1 MVRSPNSRQRVA
13 RILADKGWKPWLFY
27 VAFWWSLLQ
36 SGSGHYIES
45 AKYRKLMI
53 ILGAVDCG
61 NSSVSLVSIINDTSE
76 AAALASQCRTFWG
89 DIQIGANASGD
100 VYLEGITN
108 ITGYLR
114 SKGTSITSIQSQTLI
129 QVASLDVNN
138 DGTLQ
143 TISLPHLQAI
153 STTLWI
159 YDMPKLRTIDLS
171 SLDGSGSLFFVSSTP
186 SLEILRLRP
195 GINYGSLASLF
206 ISNTNLTFIDAFG
219 SGQGSIS
226 IGGNQHLSNVSVR
239 TIDAD
244 VSDVNNSMVKGTGLV
259 SIYQNG
265 PAVNISL
272 PNLTNVQ
279 GPVTLGNCS
288 ELSIPDLNIVNGS
301 ITMDNASFRFLSAPN
316 LSVIN
321 GDLNIT
327 GSFTG

>member
-1 MVRSPNSRQRVA
+1 
-13 RILADKGWKPWLFY
+13 
-27 VAFWWSLLQ
+27 
-36 SGSGHYIES
+36 
-45 AKYRKLMI
+45 
-53 ILGAVDCG
+53 
-61 NSSVSLVSIINDTSE
+61 
-76 AAALASQCRTFWG
+76 
-89 DIQIGANASGD
+89 
-100 VYLEGITN
+100 
-108 ITGYLR
+108 
-114 SKGTSITSIQSQTLI
+114 
-129 QVASLDVNN
+129 
-138 DGTLQ
+138 
-143 TISLPHLQAI
+143 
-153 STTLWI
+153 
-159 YDMPKLRTIDLS
+159 MPKLKTIDLS

-186 SLEILRLRP
+186 SLEVLRLRP

-206 ISNTNLTFIDAFG
+206 VANTNLTFIDAFG

-226 IGGNQHLSNVSVR
+226 IGGNQRLSDVSVR

-244 VSDVNNSMVKGTGLV
+244 ASNVNGSIVNGTGFV

-301 ITMDNASFRFLSAPN
+301 ITMDNATFRFLSAPN